1 MKKEKKVSD
10 GFKSRWG
17 FILAAMGS
25 AIGLGNIWR
34 YPVVAYSNGGG
45 AFLIPYIVALLTAG
59 IPILILEFNLGNKF
73 RCSAPAIFKK
83 LHPKLEIVGWVQTF
97 ICIVVPVF
105 YSALIGWL
113 IYYLFQAFTLGWG
126 SNTEAAFYNDFL
138 NLPDVPSSAFA
149 LGGFNPLIVGLVIL
163 VWIITGFVL
172 FRGIENGIEKVN
184 KIMVPTLLLM
194 YALVVIYSLTL
205 DGATAGLQQFFK
217 PQWGMLK
224 DPSIWLAAYGQVF
237 FSTSIAAG
245 IMLTYASYTPKKT
258 DLNSN
263 AIITGLGNASVELA
277 AGFGVFAALGFLA
290 LQNGSSVNDVV
301 SGGPGLVFVVYPTV
315 LNQLPPIIGPIIGVI
330 FYLSLVFAGI
340 SSLISLV
347 EVVIASLSEKF
358 EVHRKKTVVIMMF
371 VLCAFSL
378 LIATPAGLYLLDIL
392 DHFANTYIWQ
402 TSGAI
407 QSLVVVA
414 VAISGKKVYELFG
427 HGNEYSAIKVNPKFL
442 AVVLTITGALLV
454 YFIINGVLI
463 DIDPKTAYEGYPS
476 YMLNVW
482 GWGVVGI
489 GMVFAIILTLSKSK
503 KKLKKE
509 EV

>member
-1 MKKEKKVSD
+1 MSENKKGSD

-59 IPILILEFNLGNKF
+59 IPVLILEFNLGNKF
-73 RCSAPAIFKK
+73 RGSAPQIFRKIN
-83 LHPKLEIVGWVQTF
+83 PKLEFIGWLQTF
-97 ICIVVPVF
+97 IAIIVPVF

-113 IYYLFQAFTLGWG
+113 LYYFAQAFTLGWG
-126 SNTEAAFYNDFL
+126 SDTGAAFYDFL
-138 NLPDVPSSAFA
+138 QISDVPETAFS
-149 LGGFNPLIVGLVIL
+149 LGGFNWLIVGLVVFVWL
-163 VWIITGFVL
+163 VTGFILYKGVAD
-172 FRGIENGIEKVN
+172 GIERVN
-184 KIMVPTLLLM
+184 KIMVPTLLFM

-205 DGATAGLQQFFK
+205 EGATTGLQQFFA
-217 PQWGMLK
+217 PQWDKLS

-245 IMLTYASYTPKKT
+245 IMLTYASYTPKNS

-263 AIITGLGNASVELA
+263 AVITGLGNASVELM

-290 LQNGSSVNDVV
+290 FQSGSSVNDVV
-301 SGGPGLVFVVYPTV
+301 SGGPGLVFAVYPAI
-315 LNQLPPIIGPIIGVI
+315 LNQLPPVIGPIVGVI
-330 FYLSLVFAGI
+330 FYLSLIFAGI

-358 EVHRKKTVVIMMF
+358 NVNRKKTVLVIVG
-371 VLCAFSL
+371 VLGAFSL

-392 DHFANTYIWQ
+392 DHFINVYIWQ
-402 TSGAI
+402 AAGALQALLI
-407 QSLVVVA
+407 VIILIVGKSLVDV
-414 VAISGKKVYELFG
+414 LG
-427 HGNEYSAIKVNPKFL
+427 HGNKSSAIKINPKFL
-442 AVVLTITGALLV
+442 ATVLVITGCLLI
-454 YFIINGVLI
+454 YFIAQGLMQDINPDTV
-463 DIDPKTAYEGYPS
+463 YEGYPAH
-476 YMLNVW
+476 MINVW
-482 GWGVVGI
+482 GWGTVGLGILFAVVLS
-489 GMVFAIILTLSKSK
+489 ILPSKTKSVE
-503 KKLKKE
+503 E